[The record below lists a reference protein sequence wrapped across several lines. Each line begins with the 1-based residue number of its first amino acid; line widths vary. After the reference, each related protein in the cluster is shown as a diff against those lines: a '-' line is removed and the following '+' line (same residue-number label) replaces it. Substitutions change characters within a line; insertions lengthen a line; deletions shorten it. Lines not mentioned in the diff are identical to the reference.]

1 MITGNIQKLISLF
14 NEAFR
19 DLELSVPLEK
29 IESLAVRVHVAM
41 TVHTR
46 SFHSLDHVFTF
57 VDPANP
63 IRTLAAL
70 YHDLVYYQVD
80 AGFAPVIQPI
90 IAPYICQARS
100 RYCVARNIPVEDRLI
115 WLTLDIFDLKP
126 GQHISSV
133 DALNEFL
140 SAVVMVK
147 ELEGIVRNEDMLRMI
162 LCIEAT
168 IPFRGRDKQQVSHFE
183 RQEKRLYGIIAKYGI
198 VLDRDEV
205 ETAVKMSVIFANK
218 DIENFAERDPG
229 RFLDNTWRLLPET
242 NMALRTRSVY
252 TIRDYRIALDG
263 MEVFLSKL
271 DPDQVFNRYRGAPPD
286 DEYEIMVQ
294 CARRNIF
301 TAREYLR
308 IKLLGIA
315 ILEALAEMTGGDAPL
330 LLFTGDVPR
339 AATSFK
345 RIESYLP
352 EIEEISPWVDRS
364 SIIYQLLEVG
374 RSSESGFDT
383 KNSPLSL
390 FVYQSLTPVQRSHAF
405 DLAKGMF
412 EGTVSAQDF
421 LKNMGR
427 PVVSAIAQAS
437 AQMVFTRRTKL
448 LHLAQNHEP

>member
-1 MITGNIQKLISLF
+1 MITGNIQKLIALF

-19 DLELSVPLEK
+19 DLELDVPLEK

-41 TVHTR
+41 TAHTR
-46 SFHSLDHVFTF
+46 IFHSLNHVFNF

-80 AGFAPVIQPI
+80 AGFAPAIEPI
-90 IAPYICQARS
+90 IAPYVCRK
-100 RYCVARNIPVEDRLI
+100 RGRFCVARTISPDDRLI
-115 WLTLDIFDLKP
+115 RLTLDVFNLRP

-147 ELEGIVRNEDMLRMI
+147 ELEGIVSDADMLRMI

-168 IPFRGRDKQQVSHFE
+168 IPFRGRDANNLSHFDHQE
-183 RQEKRLYGIIAKYGI
+183 RRLGEIIRKYGI
-198 VLDRDEV
+198 VLDQDQI
-205 ETAVKMSVIFANK
+205 ETAVKMAVIFANK
-218 DIENFAERDPG
+218 DIENFAERDPA

-242 NMALRTRSVY
+242 NPALRTHAIY
-252 TIRDYRIALDG
+252 TIRDYRIALDK
-263 MEVFLSKL
+263 MEVFLSNL
-271 DPDQVFNRYRGAPPD
+271 DPEQVFNRYRGAPPD
-286 DEYEIMVQ
+286 EEYDFMVQ

-308 IKLLGIA
+308 IKLLGVA
-315 ILEALAEMTGGDAPL
+315 VLEALAEVTGGDAPL

-339 AATSFK
+339 EATSFK

-352 EIEEISPWVDRS
+352 EVDDSIPWVDRS
-364 SIIYQLLEVG
+364 SIIYHLLEVG
-374 RSSESGFDT
+374 RSGESGFDT

-390 FVYQSLTPVQRSHAF
+390 YIYKSLEPDKRSLAF
-405 DLAKGMF
+405 DKAKGMF
-412 EGTVSAQDF
+412 AGTVSARDF
-421 LKNMGR
+421 LRSMDR
-427 PVVSAIAQAS
+427 SVVTSIAYAS
-437 AQMVFTRRTKL
+437 AQMVYTRREKL
-448 LHLAQNHEP
+448 LHLNLDD

>member
-1 MITGNIQKLISLF
+1 MITGNIQKLISVF

-19 DLELSVPLEK
+19 DLELNVPLDK

-80 AGFAPVIQPI
+80 AGFAPAIQPI
-90 IAPYICQARS
+90 IAPYIYRS
-100 RYCVARNIPVEDRLI
+100 HGHYYVARNIPPHDHLI
-115 WLTLDIFDLKP
+115 WLTLDIFTLRP
-126 GQHISSV
+126 GQRISSE

-147 ELEGIVRNEDMLRMI
+147 ELEGIVRDEDMLRMI

-168 IPFRGRDKQQVSHFE
+168 IPFRGRDKHQVSHFE
-183 RQEKRLYGIIAKYGI
+183 HQEKRLYGIIEKYGI

-218 DIENFAERDPG
+218 DIESFAERDPG

-242 NMALRTRSVY
+242 NTALRTHSVY
-252 TIRDYRIALDG
+252 TIRDYRIALDK
-263 MEVFLSKL
+263 MEVFLSNL
-271 DPDQVFNRYRGAPPD
+271 DPDQVFSRYRGAPPE

-294 CARRNIF
+294 CARRNIY
-301 TAREYLR
+301 TCREYLR

-315 ILEALAEMTGGDAPL
+315 ILEALAEATGGDAPL
-330 LLFTGDVPR
+330 LLFTGEVPR
-339 AATSFK
+339 AATIVK

-352 EIEEISPWVDRS
+352 EMDEVPAWVDRS
-364 SIIYQLLEVG
+364 SIIYHLFEVG
-374 RSSESGFDT
+374 RSGESGFDT

-390 FVYQSLTPVQRSHAF
+390 FVYQRLTPGQRSHAF
-405 DLAKGMF
+405 DVAKGMF
-412 EGTVSAQDF
+412 AGNVSAQGF
-421 LKNMGR
+421 LRSVDGQ
-427 PVVSAIAQAS
+427 VVSAIAQAS
-437 AQMVFTRRTKL
+437 AHMVFTRRDKL
-448 LHLAQNHEP
+448 LRLAQDQV

>member
-14 NEAFR
+14 VEAFR
-19 DLELSVPLEK
+19 GLEIDVPLEK
-29 IESLAVRVHVAM
+29 VESLAVRVHVAM

-46 SFHSLDHVFTF
+46 VFHSLNHVFNF
-57 VDPANP
+57 VDSANP

-80 AGFAPVIQPI
+80 AGFAPVIAPI
-90 IAPYICQARS
+90 IAPYICQKRG
-100 RYCVARNIPVEDRLI
+100 RFCVARSISANDRLI

-147 ELEGIVRNEDMLRMI
+147 ELEGIVHDADMLRMV

-168 IPFRGRDKQQVSHFE
+168 IPFRRRDAHNLTHFDHQE
-183 RQEKRLYGIIAKYGI
+183 RRLGQIVQKYGI
-198 VLDRDEV
+198 VLDQDQI
-205 ETAVKMSVIFANK
+205 ETAVKMAVIFANK
-218 DIENFAERDPG
+218 DMENFAERDPG

-242 NMALRTRSVY
+242 NAALRTRSVY
-252 TIRDYRIALDG
+252 TIRDYRIALDK
-263 MEVFLSKL
+263 MEQFLSNL
-271 DPDQVFNRYRGAPPD
+271 DPDQVFNRYRGAPPRE
-286 DEYEIMVQ
+286 EYDVMVQ

-308 IKLLGIA
+308 IKLLGVA
-315 ILEALAEMTGGDAPL
+315 ILEALAEVTGGDAPL

-339 AATSFK
+339 EATSFK

-352 EIEEISPWVDRS
+352 EIEDSIPWVDRS
-364 SIIYQLLEVG
+364 STIYHLLEVG
-374 RSSESGFDT
+374 RSDDSGFDT

-390 FVYQSLTPVQRSHAF
+390 FVYKSLEPDKRSLAF
-405 DLAKGMF
+405 DKAKSMF
-412 EGTVSAQDF
+412 EGSVSAWEF
-421 LKNMGR
+421 LR
-427 PVVSAIAQAS
+427 SLDHTVVRAIAYAS
-437 AQMVFTRRTKL
+437 AQMVYTRREKL
-448 LHLAQNHEP
+448 LNLALEG